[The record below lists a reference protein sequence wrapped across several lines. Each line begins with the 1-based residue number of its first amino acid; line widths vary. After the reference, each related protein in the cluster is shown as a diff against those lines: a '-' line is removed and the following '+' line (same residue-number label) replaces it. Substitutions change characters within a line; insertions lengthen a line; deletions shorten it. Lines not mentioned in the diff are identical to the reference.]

1 MYSNF
6 NVCSYDPDYIFV
18 NLWVYTNILNLDA
31 QLADDNF
38 LHLIVSFQIKEQC
51 ESLSERTSVN
61 HPPWLISLNSPPVA
75 SST

>member
-38 LHLIVSFQIKEQC
+38 LHLIVSFQIKEQ
-51 ESLSERTSVN
+51 
-61 HPPWLISLNSPPVA
+61 
-75 SST
+75 